1 VPLLALTGSWFKNKL
16 GARLWVLLLLC
27 KVGRGH
33 VCLLRWVQGWFVLC
47 KARLGHGASLWPCTY
62 EARGAACRGLGAV
75 CFCPTARAAS
85 SRLPDV
91 RKNSANS
98 SNLILF
104 DFILFFLDISW
115 DKNYLGGNKGYVA
128 VAVTPFVRQ
137 GQAGDRD
144 TVTFFQPQHNELM
157 LRHGAMLVL
166 LQHLLLRKK

>member
-1 VPLLALTGSWFKNKL
+1 MGQAFGLAPMKL
-16 GARLWVLLLLC
+16 GVQRAVVWGLFASAPQPGLLHPGC
-27 KVGRGH
+27 QMSGRT
-33 VCLLRWVQGWFVLC
+33 QQ
-47 KARLGHGASLWPCTY
+47 
-62 EARGAACRGLGAV
+62 
-75 CFCPTARAAS
+75 TAQTS
-85 SRLPDV
+85 FYF
-91 RKNSANS
+91 
-98 SNLILF
+98 ILF
-104 DFILFFLDISW
+104 FFLDISW

>member
-1 VPLLALTGSWFKNKL
+1 MGSPAAVQSRTRPRLSAAL
-16 GARLWVLLLLC
+16 GARLVCAVQSQAWAWGKPLALHLLSSGCSVPWFGGCLLLPHSPGC
-27 KVGRGH
+27 FI
-33 VCLLRWVQGWFVLC
+33 QA
-47 KARLGHGASLWPCTY
+47 AR
-62 EARGAACRGLGAV
+62 
-75 CFCPTARAAS
+75 CPEELS
-85 SRLPDV
+85 KQLKPHF
-91 RKNSANS
+91 
-98 SNLILF
+98 ILF
-104 DFILFFLDISW
+104 FFLDISW